1 MKEEVAV
8 GRGLPLVVSGGK
20 VQVGGNNRMRERDH
34 GFWIAGGCERGEGEN
49 IRRETERGYGRERE
63 RFG

>member
-1 MKEEVAV
+1 
-8 GRGLPLVVSGGK
+8 VVSGGK